1 MFSLRADGKR
11 VKKNVDN
18 MYIIAPYFMVDR
30 SDACN
35 AVTVRLPYQPI
46 HEYVIEKRKEGEQL
60 SYMAVLIA
68 GFIRVI
74 SEHPFLNRF
83 VVNKKI
89 YARNEVAIG
98 MVVLRNG
105 EDAQASMG
113 KMKFELTDTLSDVNR
128 KINEYV
134 AANRHND
141 ANETDKIIGALL
153 KIPGILNFATTI
165 LRFADKHGLLP
176 KAIVDASPFHATLV
190 ITNLAS
196 IRTNHIFHHVYNFG
210 TVGGIYSI
218 GNMEDIPKMKNGEI
232 VLERQMPLGIM
243 CDERIGDGHAYARA
257 FASFQRYMKNPKLL
271 ETPPKPEDIKVD
283 FDFSKKKK

>member
-11 VKKNVDN
+11 VTEGVGN
-18 MYIIAPYFMVDR
+18 MYTLAPYFMVDR

-35 AVTVRLPYQPI
+35 ATTVRLAYQPM
-46 HEYVIEKRKEGEQL
+46 HEYVLEARKNGVQL
-60 SYMAVLIA
+60 SYLAVVIA
-68 GFIRVI
+68 GMVRTMC
-74 SEHPFLNRF
+74 EHPFLNRF

-89 YARNEVAIG
+89 YARNEVSIG
-98 MVVLRNG
+98 MVVLRNV
-105 EDAQASMG
+105 EDAEESMG
-113 KMKFELTDTLSDVNR
+113 KMKFKLTDTLFEIND
-128 KINEYV
+128 KINEFV

-141 ANETDKIIGALL
+141 ANSLDSLMKTLTKL
-153 KIPGILNFATTI
+153 PFVMNFATSV

-176 KAIVDASPFHATLV
+176 RAIIDASPFHCSLV

-218 GNMEDIPKMKNGEI
+218 GNLEDIPKMKNGEI

-243 CDERIGDGHAYARA
+243 CDERIGDGHSYARA
-257 FASFQRYMKNPKLL
+257 FATLQKYMKNPKLL
-271 ETPPKPEDIKVD
+271 EAKPENIITD
-283 FDFSKKKK
+283 FDFQKE